1 MGVRMRQTLHL
12 PDSATVWEL
21 CDSSAPFFTR
31 GELFSTMDA
40 LLYNPT
46 EQTVMTAQQ
55 LADSY
60 NEWQARHKAYEKE
73 QKKLR
78 KEQKKAHVNV

>member
-1 MGVRMRQTLHL
+1 
-12 PDSATVWEL
+12 
-21 CDSSAPFFTR
+21 
-31 GELFSTMDA
+31 MDA

>member
-1 MGVRMRQTLHL
+1 MRQILHL
-12 PDSATVWEL
+12 SDSATVREL
-21 CDSSAPFFTR
+21 QDACAPYFSAEEFF
-31 GELFSTMDA
+31 SAMDA

>member
-1 MGVRMRQTLHL
+1 
-12 PDSATVWEL
+12 
-21 CDSSAPFFTR
+21 
-31 GELFSTMDA
+31 MDA

-46 EQTVMTAQQ
+46 EQNLMTAQQ

-60 NEWQARHKAYEKE
+60 IEWQARHKAYEKE